1 MSHRLS
7 ALAQGSVPACS
18 GQRRTLAPAQSEFR
32 IDSYCRKRAA
42 RSETTDVLRINE
54 QVASVNVKTL
64 PTIPISNRRPTSD
77 KSASD
82 LHALS
87 NAIVETVAYA
97 DIFDYPL
104 TAMEIHRYL
113 IGSRCSRDAVQAAL
127 ENDATLDARLAR
139 TDDLYTLIGREAIVT
154 TRQQRQRLSDRC
166 WPRARRYGRMIA
178 SLPFVKMVAV
188 TGELAM
194 DNVRER
200 SDIDYF
206 IVTEHRR
213 LWLCRLFAI
222 GVVHFAARFGD
233 TVCPNYLLSER
244 ALELSE
250 RDLYSAHEVVQM
262 IPLSGVDTYARF
274 RQMNRWVYDFLPNAV
289 GAPRQ
294 LRTTPQARP
303 VRALA
308 ERALRTRAGA
318 LLEGWES
325 GRKMRKLA
333 ATALHHHE
341 ASFSPDWCKGHV
353 HDHSRLILAA
363 FEEHKASIEGNA

>member
-1 MSHRLS
+1 VNANTLPS
-7 ALAQGSVPACS
+7 APIS
-18 GQRRTLAPAQSEFR
+18 
-32 IDSYCRKRAA
+32 IKRATA
-42 RSETTDVLRINE
+42 KPE
-54 QVASVNVKTL
+54 
-64 PTIPISNRRPTSD
+64 
-77 KSASD
+77 ASD
-82 LHALS
+82 RALI

-104 TAMEIHRYL
+104 TAAEIHRYL
-113 IGSRCSRDAVQAAL
+113 IGQRCSREAVQTAL
-127 ENDATLDARLAR
+127 DEDATLNKHLRR
-139 TDDLYTLIGREAIVT
+139 TDDLYALAGREAIVR
-154 TRQQRQRLSDRC
+154 TRQQRQRLSGRF
-166 WPRARRYGRMIA
+166 WPRAWRYGRMIA

-213 LWLCRLFAI
+213 LWLCRLFVLGI
-222 GVVHFAARFGD
+222 VHLAARFGD

-262 IPLSGVDTYARF
+262 IPLSGLDTYARF
-274 RQMNRWVYDFLPNAV
+274 RRLNQWVYDFLPNAV
-289 GAPRQ
+289 SAPRQ
-294 LRTTPQARP
+294 LRTVPQARP
-303 VRALA
+303 IRALT

-325 GRKMRKLA
+325 GRKMRKFA
-333 ATALHHHE
+333 AMTFQHRE

-363 FEEHKASIEGNA
+363 FEEHKAGIEGNT